1 MKEVATICSA
11 KRLLIVATTRNACYS
26 VPVSGGDG
34 ALGFTEFPLF
44 GEPVLAT
51 GGAGT
56 LGLLYRLK
64 GPLWLSDITLVTTPA
79 RRQTL
84 NQSQVQQLD
93 EAIRRN
99 LEELGFWNKI
109 LLNIL
114 LESLN
119 KPGSYLTKQKLGR
132 FNAAWIDRT
141 L

>member
-1 MKEVATICSA
+1 MNFCKDGSSAICKSLA
-11 KRLLIVATTRNACYS
+11 RPPEHCQKTCELWLRKSSGTELLVCR
-26 VPVSGGDG
+26 
-34 ALGFTEFPLF
+34 
-44 GEPVLAT
+44 
-51 GGAGT
+51 AGT

-84 NQSQVQQLD
+84 DQSQVQQLD

-99 LEELGFWNKI
+99 LDELGFWNKI

-119 KPGSYLTKQKLGR
+119 KPGLYLTKQK
-132 FNAAWIDRT
+132 
-141 L
+141 